1 MGFSGNVHK
10 HLIIMLTLVFLLLAS
25 AIFFLWYKNPNR
37 FPTTAILWT
46 NRPEFAAY
54 AELFNASQ
62 ELYQIEVVYKN
73 EPAREIEEGK
83 IDTNMQ
89 ELVPDLV
96 AGAYLNN
103 EKTIQRFSSLAS
115 LFATEKR
122 NAERRTNLP
131 LLDRSLFY
139 QDLLSRGENSVG
151 QQILLPVSFDLPA
164 LAFLKSSR
172 SGNQQFSL
180 NLESIQEESAAYNVI
195 KDGRF
200 NRMGFSPR
208 WDPEVLYEKTALFQT
223 NFTEAEKTGQV
234 TWNQEALDQA
244 IAFIREWITTV
255 NQGLELEQQFID
267 TFLYDPPIK
276 LLSDGRILFTYSTL
290 QNFFHLAPEKRSAL
304 DFRWMAKND
313 LIPVNDDILFIGIP
327 NAAVARPAAGA
338 FLLWFFQSDTQKK
351 LLESSQFKRMRTFG
365 IADGFSSLS
374 SINEEIIPQ
383 YFPSLVG
390 HIPPENYLSF
400 PLPLPSRWNAMRKDV
415 IIPWLLEKASADD
428 PDQIPDLSERL
439 ETWYRQKP
447 LQ

>member
-1 MGFSGNVHK
+1 M
-10 HLIIMLTLVFLLLAS
+10 
-25 AIFFLWYKNPNR
+25 
-37 FPTTAILWT
+37 
-46 NRPEFAAY
+46 
-54 AELFNASQ
+54 
-62 ELYQIEVVYKN
+62 
-73 EPAREIEEGK
+73 
-83 IDTNMQ
+83 
-89 ELVPDLV
+89 
-96 AGAYLNN
+96 
-103 EKTIQRFSSLAS
+103 
-115 LFATEKR
+115 
-122 NAERRTNLP
+122 
-131 LLDRSLFY
+131 
-139 QDLLSRGENSVG
+139 
-151 QQILLPVSFDLPA
+151 SFDLPA